1 MKVFVSGAAGFLGKA
16 VVAELV
22 KRGHEVVGLVR
33 TEAKGKV
40 IENLGGRYLIGDL
53 TKDGSWKDEVQSSYR
68 VVSLSWPIET
78 TEKFNLDRMIELNLL
93 HAKGVSNLIKAAKH
107 GEAKS
112 IFVTYDTLC
121 FGDNA
126 DKWVEGAGTIQPA
139 GFCRPI
145 GNAYDEITRAGEDSG
160 IPLVNVFPG
169 RVYGPEGW
177 FTYMIGRIH
186 EGTWKLAGKGDNFLS
201 LIHIGDLAWAYGEAV
216 ERLTHNES
224 FSLVDGNPATQA
236 EFTYFVADMLGVPH
250 PETVSVHEFADKEG
264 IMLTESLATS
274 ARVSGDLA
282 AKLLD
287 FVPTY
292 TDYHSG
298 ILDVLKSIG
307 IMPKAQFKEKAA

>member
-22 KRGHEVVGLVR
+22 RRGHEVVGLAR
-33 TEAKGKV
+33 TEEKGKV
-40 IENLGGRYLIGDL
+40 IQNLGGRYVIGDL
-53 TKDGSWKDEVQSSYR
+53 TKDGPWKDEVQSSYR
-68 VVSLSWPIET
+68 VVSLSWPIKT
-78 TEKFNLDRMIELNLL
+78 TEKFNLDRMVELNLQ

-107 GEAKS
+107 GEARS

-121 FGDNA
+121 FGDKA
-126 DKWVEGAGTIQPA
+126 DKWVAGTEAIQPA

-177 FTYMIGRIH
+177 FTYLLGRIH
-186 EGTWKLAGKGDNFLS
+186 EGTWNLAGNGDNFLS

-216 ERLTHNES
+216 ERLTHDES
-224 FSLVDGNPATQA
+224 FALVDGNPCTQA
-236 EFTYFVADMLGVPH
+236 EFTYFIADMLGVQH
-250 PETVSVHEFADKEG
+250 PEPITIHEFAQKEG

-274 ARVSGDLA
+274 ARVSGELA

-287 FVPTY
+287 FEPAFR
-292 TDYHSG
+292 DYHSG
-298 ILDVLKSIG
+298 ILAVLKSIG
-307 IMPKAQFKEKAA
+307 IMPKVTLKEKAA